1 MNHPLDAFAKT
12 YVINLASRADRRA
25 EMSKQLQRIGLQL
38 QSERV
43 ALFEAIRPFSAG
55 GFPTL
60 GAHGCF
66 MSHLGVLRTAR
77 DEGLESVLILED
89 DLNFSPDFMHRMP
102 ALSEQLVQQP
112 WAFFYGGYVLDQRLP
127 ATARGWVPAAPE
139 MPVVTTHFV
148 AMHGS
153 VIAPLVSYL
162 EAILARPPGDPAG
175 GPMHVDGAY
184 NWFRR
189 EHPDARTWLAVPE
202 LGHQRASRTDI
213 HDLRW
218 HDRLPVVR
226 ALAAWCRK
234 ARNA

>member
-1 MNHPLDAFAKT
+1 MNRPLAPFTKT
-12 YVINLASRADRRA
+12 YIINLASRADRRE
-25 EMSKQLQRIGLQL
+25 EMQAQLQRLGLHL
-38 QSERV
+38 QSDGIE
-43 ALFEAIRPFSAG
+43 LFDAVRPAATG

-66 MSHLGVLRTAR
+66 MSHLGVLRRAR
-77 DEGLESVLILED
+77 DEKLSSVLILED
-89 DLNFSPDFMHRMP
+89 DLNFSADFMDRMP
-102 ALSEQLVQQP
+102 ALSQRLSLEP
-112 WAFFYGGYVLDQRLP
+112 WGLFYGGYVLQHPLP
-127 ATARGWVPAAPE
+127 ATDDDWVVVPADLA
-139 MPVVTTHFV
+139 VGTTHFV

-153 VIAPLVSYL
+153 VVPRLVDYL
-162 EAILARPPGDPAG
+162 EAIAARPPGDPAG

-189 EHPDARTWLAVPE
+189 AHTDVRTWLAVPE

-226 ALAAWCRK
+226 SMVGWVRK
-234 ARNA
+234 ARNG